1 MGQWWRKQGWK
12 WLVLFAAVALV
23 MLIVVSGSQCAG
35 GGGQFAQIGQQ
46 MQSELKAGRIP
57 QSYKYV
63 GDMQTMQYWPNKPE
77 YEQRIPPDHQ
87 IWIIDD
93 KALAK
98 FKGYQP
104 GPL

>member
-1 MGQWWRKQGWK
+1 MGQWWKKQGWK
-12 WLVLFAAVALV
+12 WLVLIAVVALV
-23 MLIVVSGSQCAG
+23 AVIIVFGAQCAG
-35 GGGQFAQIGQQ
+35 GGGQFAQIGEQ
-46 MQSELKAGRIP
+46 MQGELKSGRVP

-77 YEQRIPPDHQ
+77 YEQRIPAQRQ

-93 KALAK
+93 KALAG
-98 FKGYQP
+98 FKGWQA